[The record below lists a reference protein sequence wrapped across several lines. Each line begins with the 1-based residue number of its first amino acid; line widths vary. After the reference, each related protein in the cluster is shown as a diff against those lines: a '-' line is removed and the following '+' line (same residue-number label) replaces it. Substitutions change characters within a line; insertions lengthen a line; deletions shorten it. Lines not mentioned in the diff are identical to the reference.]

1 MNKVEITINGKHYP
15 CRPTMGAMLRF
26 KKETGREITQIESGS
41 FSDIC
46 TYLWCCLVSACKHDG
61 IEFNLSLMDFADS
74 ISADDMTDWSNAVM
88 GDAEGQTPEDGA
100 DAEKKSQ

>member
-1 MNKVEITINGKHYP
+1 M
-15 CRPTMGAMLRF
+15 
-26 KKETGREITQIESGS
+26 
-41 FSDIC
+41 
-46 TYLWCCLVSACKHDG
+46 
-61 IEFNLSLMDFADS
+61 SLMDFADS